1 MNELNTNQ
9 LVYIGI
15 VFVLSVVIFLA
26 VANLLGGTQDIVVS
40 YLLSLI
46 ASNFIVKEVK
56 DIKWLLVYVN
66 MRCL

>member
-1 MNELNTNQ
+1 MNELNINQ
-9 LVYIGI
+9 LVYIWI

-26 VANLLGGTQDIVVS
+26 VANLLGGAQDIVVS

>member
-9 LVYIGI
+9 LVYIWI
-15 VFVLSVVIFLA
+15 VFVLSVVIFLS
-26 VANLLGGTQDIVVS
+26 VENLLGGAQDAVVS

-56 DIKWLLVYVN
+56 DIKWLLAYVY

>member
-26 VANLLGGTQDIVVS
+26 VANLLGGAQDAVVS

-46 ASNFIVKEVK
+46 ASNFIVTEVQ
-56 DIKWLLVYVN
+56 DIKWLLAYVN

>member
-9 LVYIGI
+9 LVYIEI

>member
-9 LVYIGI
+9 LVYIWI

-26 VANLLGGTQDIVVS
+26 VANLLGGAQDIVVS

>member
-9 LVYIGI
+9 LVYIWI

-56 DIKWLLVYVN
+56 DIKWLLAYVN

>member
-1 MNELNTNQ
+1 MNELNINQ
-9 LVYIGI
+9 LVYIWI

-26 VANLLGGTQDIVVS
+26 VANLLGGAQDAVVS

>member
-26 VANLLGGTQDIVVS
+26 VANLLGGAQDAVVS

-46 ASNFIVKEVK
+46 ASNFIVKELK
-56 DIKWLLVYVN
+56 I
-66 MRCL
+66 